1 MILKGNRILLE
12 KEHYGQ
18 IMEKFIKLN
27 KNFLLFLCKDE
38 DYGNFVD
45 AEGGTEQEAKTKSPS
60 PDQEKKGNSA
70 GMKE

>member
-1 MILKGNRILLE
+1 LLE

-45 AEGGTEQEAKTKSPS
+45 AEGGNEQKVDPTSPS
-60 PDQEKKGNSA
+60 PNLEKKVNS
-70 GMKE
+70 E

>member
-1 MILKGNRILLE
+1 
-12 KEHYGQ
+12 
-18 IMEKFIKLN
+18 MEKFIKLN

-45 AEGGTEQEAKTKSPS
+45 AEGGTEQEVETKSPS

-70 GMKE
+70 